1 MRNAITTVFL
11 FCLTV
16 FAAAQS
22 PADGKWAFEMN
33 SPMGAVSAQVTLKA
47 DGETLT
53 GNFDLG
59 GGRTWPVEQG
69 TIKGDQIAFIV
80 NRDRPSGGSMTYEMK
95 GTVKGDTIT
104 GSAAAMG
111 TTVEW
116 TMARAK

>member
-1 MRNAITTVFL
+1 MRNAITAVLL

-22 PADGKWAFEMN
+22 PADGKWAFEM
-33 SPMGAVSAQVTLKA
+33 SSQMGSVSAQVTLKA

-69 TIKGDQIAFIV
+69 TIKGNQIAFII

-95 GTVKGDTIT
+95 GTIKGDTIA
-104 GSAAAMG
+104 GVAAAMD

-116 TMARAK
+116 SMTRAK